1 MQIFDIAE
9 TLQIKPILPP
19 YYAAIQYGH
28 GFTPY
33 FSKQNCS

>member
-9 TLQIKPILPP
+9 ALRITPILPP
-19 YYAAIQYGH
+19 YYVAIQYGH

-33 FSKQNCS
+33 FSRQNSS